1 MAEIES
7 LLYSYYIKYES
18 LMELNTFITPNN
30 KEYVNIYIDL
40 FDLISKIYKSEYKF
54 NKRFIVTSCIINLV
68 GHYRSYYRTRHRLWT
83 RIYLVY
89 ADETTN
95 NHRMYIPTFGD
106 KSYEERYTYPDMHE
120 QVLHQLDMV
129 KILCGYIND
138 VYYVNKKSNFCMF
151 TYECIRTNPEDIH
164 ICVTRS
170 RYAYQ
175 LPAFNNNTYI
185 FRPRKT
191 LDGDL
196 SYCVKFNTILYY
208 FYIKIKTDKVME
220 RLSQTN
226 PQLLSVFMC
235 MNGLPEKHLKACANI
250 TKSSMIIYD
259 AIENNRIING
269 YNSDTRYLY
278 SNLIGI
284 NTIMDSASF
293 DYRFKALDLVYQHML
308 YVNSVESKDYSWFI
322 NLSDSDTVKE
332 INNKYFI
339 DNPLILE
346 NL

>member
-1 MAEIES
+1 MADIES

-18 LMELNTFITPNN
+18 LLELNENITPND
-30 KEYVNIYIDL
+30 KGYVCIYIDL
-40 FDLISKIYKSEYKF
+40 FDLISKIYESDFRF

-68 GHYRSYYRTRHRLWT
+68 GHYRSYYRTRHNLWT

-89 ADETTN
+89 ADETN
-95 NHRMYIPTFGD
+95 NNQRMYIPTFGD
-106 KSYEERYTYPDMHE
+106 KSYENMITYPEMNN
-120 QVLHQLDMV
+120 QVMHQLEMV
-129 KILCGYIND
+129 KLLCAYISD
-138 VYYVNKKSNFCMF
+138 VYYVQKKSNFCMF
-151 TYECIRTNPEDIH
+151 THECIRSNPDDIH
-164 ICVTRS
+164 IIISRS

-175 LPAFNNNTYI
+175 LAAFNMNTYI

-196 SYCVKFNTILYY
+196 SYCVRFNTILYY
-208 FYIKIKTDKVME
+208 FFIKIKKDKVID
-220 RLSQTN
+220 RLSRTN
-226 PQLLSVFMC
+226 PQLLSVLMV
-235 MNGLPEKHLKACANI
+235 MNGLPEKRMRAITNI
-250 TKSSMIIYD
+250 TKASMILYD

-278 SNLIGI
+278 NNLVGI
-284 NTIMDSASF
+284 NTVMDSASF
-293 DYRFKALDLVYQHML
+293 DYRFKALDLIYQHML
-308 YVNSVESKDYSWFI
+308 YINSMEAKDFSWNI
-322 NLSDSDTVKE
+322 NLSDVDTVKE